1 MIYIYIL
8 MLLCSYQHRL
18 VKHLILTHAVSLFR
32 YVIPLKHSFHEP
44 ILSSKHS
51 PVMDVVCYTF
61 SLKPV
66 TVTQSSRDGQWEIYW
81 LCQCLLVESSS
92 FFKTLVWGIIWSEA
106 HSCVFNMISLCPA
119 ASYQAL
125 HLVPMT
131 TSWETGRWKSGGG
144 RGKKIKSANDSY
156 FCTLL
161 KIKEHTIA

>member
-66 TVTQSSRDGQWEIYW
+66 TVTQSSRDGQ
-81 LCQCLLVESSS
+81 
-92 FFKTLVWGIIWSEA
+92 
-106 HSCVFNMISLCPA
+106 
-119 ASYQAL
+119 
-125 HLVPMT
+125 
-131 TSWETGRWKSGGG
+131 
-144 RGKKIKSANDSY
+144 
-156 FCTLL
+156 
-161 KIKEHTIA
+161 